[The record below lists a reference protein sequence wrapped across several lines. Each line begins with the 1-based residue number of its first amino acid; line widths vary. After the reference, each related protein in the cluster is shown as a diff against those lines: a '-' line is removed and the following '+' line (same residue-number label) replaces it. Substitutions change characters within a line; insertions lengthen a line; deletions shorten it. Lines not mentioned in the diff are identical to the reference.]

1 MVRKK
6 NKDIDDKCKA
16 LFNRIRILKKE
27 EEIYKKQLKNI
38 KKREKQDKIIQV
50 EKNKMKLELEKMKN
64 EKDKELEEKRER
76 IQRYKK
82 KEKTRLEEKKNENLS
97 QKKRKYQSAMNDKY
111 LMKCIIEQLNTQQNN
126 KNSYKHAKIKQEIN
140 EFETNK
146 MKQNMMKE
154 NQLQIDQDNNLR
166 VLKLIE
172 KRMLNTCTELETIER
187 QCLESLNKTKKF
199 NIRYIEKTC
208 DSKSKYFYKKN
219 RIGPIRHL
227 NKSMDMDFDEKKL
240 NNSILSPSIRSQK
253 NIDSIKDRFNSTTFT
268 QSSSVSYFRTNR
280 TKRFIK
286 NESVKKNNIS
296 MNEKKKQNKSY
307 INIKEKDKDKDKNKE
322 KENKN
327 KLSDKSHNYSR
338 KSNLNINKGRKT
350 NIKSVKDI
358 KSKKQK

>member
-16 LFNRIRILKKE
+16 LVNRIHILKKE

-50 EKNKMKLELEKMKN
+50 QKNKMKLELEKIKN

-76 IQRYKK
+76 IQRYKM

-146 MKQNMMKE
+146 IRQNMMKE

-166 VLKLIE
+166 VLKLLE
-172 KRMLNTCTELETIER
+172 KRMLNTCSELETIER
-187 QCLESLNKTKKF
+187 QCFESLNKTKKF

-227 NKSMDMDFDEKKL
+227 NRSMDMDFDEKKF

-253 NIDSIKDRFNSTTFT
+253 HHDSIKDRFNSTAFT
-268 QSSSVSYFRTNR
+268 QSSSVSNFRTNR
-280 TKRFIK
+280 TKKLIT
-286 NESVKKNNIS
+286 NESVKKNNKS

-307 INIKEKDKDKDKNKE
+307 MNIKEKDKE
-322 KENKN
+322 KENKK
-327 KLSDKSHNYSR
+327 KLNDKNYKYSR
-338 KSNLNINKGRKT
+338 KSDLNIIKDKKN
-350 NIKSVKDI
+350 NIKVVKDI

>member
-16 LFNRIRILKKE
+16 LFNRIKILKKE

-187 QCLESLNKTKKF
+187 QCLQSLNKTKKF

-296 MNEKKKQNKSY
+296 MNEKKKQNRSY
-307 INIKEKDKDKDKNKE
+307 INIKEKDKNKE

-327 KLSDKSHNYSR
+327 KFSDKNHNYSR

>member
-1 MVRKK
+1 MVKKK

-16 LFNRIRILKKE
+16 LVNRIHILKKE

-38 KKREKQDKIIQV
+38 KKREKQDQIIQSH
-50 EKNKMKLELEKMKN
+50 KNKMKLELEKMRN

-76 IQRYKK
+76 IQRYKM
-82 KEKTRLEEKKNENLS
+82 KEKNRLEEKKNENLS

-172 KRMLNTCTELETIER
+172 KKMMNTCTELETIER
-187 QCLESLNKTKKF
+187 QCLESLNKTKNF
-199 NIRYIEKTC
+199 NIRYIENTC

-219 RIGPIRHL
+219 RIGQI
-227 NKSMDMDFDEKKL
+227 
-240 NNSILSPSIRSQK
+240 
-253 NIDSIKDRFNSTTFT
+253 
-268 QSSSVSYFRTNR
+268 
-280 TKRFIK
+280 
-286 NESVKKNNIS
+286 
-296 MNEKKKQNKSY
+296 
-307 INIKEKDKDKDKNKE
+307 
-322 KENKN
+322 
-327 KLSDKSHNYSR
+327 
-338 KSNLNINKGRKT
+338 GRA
-350 NIKSVKDI
+350 SCRERV
-358 KSKKQK
+358 

>member
-1 MVRKK
+1 
-6 NKDIDDKCKA
+6 
-16 LFNRIRILKKE
+16 
-27 EEIYKKQLKNI
+27 
-38 KKREKQDKIIQV
+38 
-50 EKNKMKLELEKMKN
+50 MKN
-64 EKDKELEEKRER
+64 EKDKELEKKRER

-172 KRMLNTCTELETIER
+172 KKMLNTCTELETIER

-199 NIRYIEKTC
+199 NLRYIERTG
-208 DSKSKYFYKKN
+208 DSKSKYFYTKN

-227 NKSMDMDFDEKKL
+227 NRSMDMDFDEKKL
-240 NNSILSPSIRSQK
+240 NNSILSPSRSQK

-286 NESVKKNNIS
+286 NQSVKKNNLS

-307 INIKEKDKDKDKNKE
+307 VNIKEKDKE
-322 KENKN
+322 KENKK
-327 KLSDKSHNYSR
+327 KLIDKNYNYSR
-338 KSNLNINKGRKT
+338 KSNLKINKERK
-350 NIKSVKDI
+350 NNFKSVKDI
-358 KSKKQK
+358 KSKKQKK

>member
-6 NKDIDDKCKA
+6 NKNINDKCKA
-16 LFNRIRILKKE
+16 LFNRIKILKKE

-38 KKREKQDKIIQV
+38 KKREKQDRIIQV
-50 EKNKMKLELEKMKN
+50 QKNKMKLELEKMKN

-172 KRMLNTCTELETIER
+172 KKMLNTCTELETIER
-187 QCLESLNKTKKF
+187 QCLESLNKTKNF

-227 NKSMDMDFDEKKL
+227 NRSMDMDFDEKKL
-240 NNSILSPSIRSQK
+240 NNLILSPSIKSQK

-286 NESVKKNNIS
+286 NQSVKKNNLS

-307 INIKEKDKDKDKNKE
+307 VNIKEKDKEKTNKKKLNDK
-322 KENKN
+322 
-327 KLSDKSHNYSR
+327 KSNYNR
-338 KSNLNINKGRKT
+338 KSNLNINKDRK
-350 NIKSVKDI
+350 NNVKSVKDI
-358 KSKKQK
+358 KSKKQKK

>member
-6 NKDIDDKCKA
+6 NKDINDKCKA
-16 LFNRIRILKKE
+16 LFNRINIIKKE

-38 KKREKQDKIIQV
+38 KKREKQDRIIQFQ
-50 EKNKMKLELEKMKN
+50 KNKMKLELEKMKN

-82 KEKTRLEEKKNENLS
+82 REKTRLEEKKNENLS
-97 QKKRKYQSAMNDKY
+97 QKKRKYQSAMNDKF

-154 NQLQIDQDNNLR
+154 NQIQIDQDNNLR
-166 VLKLIE
+166 ALKLIE
-172 KRMLNTCTELETIER
+172 KKMLNTCTELETIER

-199 NIRYIEKTC
+199 NIRYIENTC
-208 DSKSKYFYKKN
+208 DSKSKYFYNKN

-227 NKSMDMDFDEKKL
+227 NRSMDTDFDEKKL
-240 NNSILSPSIRSQK
+240 NNLILSPSISSK
-253 NIDSIKDRFNSTTFT
+253 KHIDSIKDRFNSTAFT
-268 QSSSVSYFRTNR
+268 QSSSVSNFRTNR
-280 TKRFIK
+280 TKKFFK

-296 MNEKKKQNKSY
+296 LNEKKKQNKSY
-307 INIKEKDKDKDKNKE
+307 INIKEKNKE
-322 KENKN
+322 KENKK
-327 KLSDKSHNYSR
+327 KLNDKNYNYSR
-338 KSNLNINKGRKT
+338 KSNLNLNINKDRK
-350 NIKSVKDI
+350 NNFKSVKDI
-358 KSKKQK
+358 KSKKQKK